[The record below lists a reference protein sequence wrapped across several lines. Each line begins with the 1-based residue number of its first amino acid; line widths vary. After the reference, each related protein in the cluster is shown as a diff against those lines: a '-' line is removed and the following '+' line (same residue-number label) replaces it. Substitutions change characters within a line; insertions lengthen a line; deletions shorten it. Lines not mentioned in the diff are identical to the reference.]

1 MPQHR
6 WVVTWV
12 GCHLDSRTKHS
23 HLLLLRFT
31 IWVQAGGKGEG
42 GGGELQMAVKSSVN
56 VTFLTQNQLRQSDD
70 DKWGKEWIGA
80 PFRELYQLYINLDIN
95 TMSLRHFII
104 HFLPSFVYLYST
116 DSIKAWTSQSADIFY
131 LVQTAHVSS
140 RCWTYGRQGSE
151 PQ

>member
-1 MPQHR
+1 
-6 WVVTWV
+6 
-12 GCHLDSRTKHS
+12 
-23 HLLLLRFT
+23 
-31 IWVQAGGKGEG
+31 
-42 GGGELQMAVKSSVN
+42 MAVKSSLN

-116 DSIKAWTSQSADIFY
+116 DSIKALTSQSADIFY
-131 LVQTAHVSS
+131 LVQTAHVSP
-140 RCWTYGRQGSE
+140 RC
-151 PQ
+151 

>member
-1 MPQHR
+1 M
-6 WVVTWV
+6 
-12 GCHLDSRTKHS
+12 GCHLGRLSSGLEDQT
-23 HLLLLRFT
+23 FT
-31 IWVQAGGKGEG
+31 LTLAQIHHMSASWGKG

-116 DSIKAWTSQSADIFY
+116 DSIKALTSQSADIFY
-131 LVQTAHVSS
+131 LVQTAHVSP
-140 RCWTYGRQGSE
+140 RC
-151 PQ
+151 